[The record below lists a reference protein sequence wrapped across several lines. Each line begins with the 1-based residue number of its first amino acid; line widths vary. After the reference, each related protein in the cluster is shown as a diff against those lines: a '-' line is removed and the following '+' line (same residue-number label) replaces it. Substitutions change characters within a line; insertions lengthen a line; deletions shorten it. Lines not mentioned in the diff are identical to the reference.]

1 MLTKTLIYTRNRC
14 CHDKNSK
21 ICGIGLVLILQ
32 GVAGVNGHL
41 LWRLEDGNQ
50 SYAVA
55 NHLVILSSMIIYK
68 TDLMQKYVA
77 LEERLNRK
85 LECLQI
91 DVSCNWQGI
100 TKR

>member
-1 MLTKTLIYTRNRC
+1 MV
-14 CHDKNSK
+14 S
-21 ICGIGLVLILQ
+21 V
-32 GVAGVNGHL
+32 VNGHL

-50 SYAVA
+50 SYAVV

-68 TDLMQKYVA
+68 TDLVQKNLIA

-100 TKR
+100 TKRTKDDLRQE